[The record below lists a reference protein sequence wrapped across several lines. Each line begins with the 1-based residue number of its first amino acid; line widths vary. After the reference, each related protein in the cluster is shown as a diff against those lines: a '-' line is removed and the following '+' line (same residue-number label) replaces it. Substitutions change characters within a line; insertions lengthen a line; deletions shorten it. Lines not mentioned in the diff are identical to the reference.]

1 MMTSERQPSP
11 TQAKFM
17 AKVFIISTI
26 VGMLVVFLN
35 VSMRSYNLRMQQA
48 ELKAKQAKGEAVNPS
63 APADPATPAPAEEPK
78 AP

>member
-1 MMTSERQPSP
+1 MTTSERQPSP
-11 TQAKFM
+11 AQARFM

-26 VGMLVVFLN
+26 LGMLVVFLN

-48 ELKAKQAKGEAVNPS
+48 ELKAKQANGEAANPAAS
-63 APADPATPAPAEEPK
+63 ENPAATAPAEEPK

>member
-1 MMTSERQPSP
+1 MTSERQPSP

-35 VSMRSYNLRMQQA
+35 VSMRSYSIRMQQA
-48 ELKAKQAKGEAVNPS
+48 ELKAKQANGEITSPV
-63 APADPATPAPAEEPK
+63 TPAPVSEEPK